1 MVSSLRQG
9 GKKKRSINGF
19 ELIIEMAK
27 YVVLYMDLACLINCG
42 ATYSSKIGHW
52 PLGKMT
58 GVGSVQYLA
67 PII

>member
-1 MVSSLRQG
+1 
-9 GKKKRSINGF
+9 
-19 ELIIEMAK
+19 MAK

-67 PII
+67 PIIQKN